1 MWRAAYGAP
10 SPCYRKGV
18 DELPVFPLDVVVFPG
33 MTVPVTVT
41 EERYRRLVR
50 LALAQPTEPKRFI
63 TTLARKNAP
72 IRDTPVE
79 LERYGTLVHVLSV
92 EETDDG
98 GFELLVH
105 GQERCEVVVTRHEDV
120 PEQGGATR
128 PLNFAKFTPA
138 PVGRDDPNAEAVAAW
153 DAIDTFRTYAGTLF
167 KGDAVTEIDQH
178 LPEDPFYQ
186 ASFVCAN
193 IRVPPATKQPLLAA
207 PSLRERFDMAR
218 TIMLEKL
225 ERKGRSGRSGRG
237 RA

>member
-1 MWRAAYGAP
+1 M
-10 SPCYRKGV
+10 
-18 DELPVFPLDVVVFPG
+18 DELPIFPLDVVVFPG
-33 MTVPVTVT
+33 MTVPITVN

-50 LALAQPTEPKRFI
+50 LTLAQETEPKRFI
-63 TTLARKNAP
+63 ATLARKNAP
-72 IRDTPVE
+72 IRDTPVQ

-105 GQERCEVVVTRHEDV
+105 GQERCEVLPARHEDV
-120 PEQGGATR
+120 PEAGGATR
-128 PLNFAKFTPA
+128 PLHFAEFTPA

-167 KGDAVTEIDQH
+167 KGDAVTEIDMH
-178 LPEDPFYQ
+178 LPDDPFFQ

-207 PSLRERFDMAR
+207 PSLRARFDLAR

-225 ERKGRSGRSGRG
+225 ERKGRSSRRESSGRSGRG